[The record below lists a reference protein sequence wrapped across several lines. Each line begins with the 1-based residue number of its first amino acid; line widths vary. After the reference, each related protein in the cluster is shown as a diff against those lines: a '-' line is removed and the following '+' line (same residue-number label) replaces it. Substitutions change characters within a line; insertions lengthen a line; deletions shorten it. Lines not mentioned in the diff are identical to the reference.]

1 MSDLLDET
9 LAEMRAAGQREED
22 VAFVEFDEDGP
33 VATWEAFGAAARG
46 LIYDN
51 GYGSQEVLPSLRI
64 AFKDGTWLERREYDG
79 SEWWELAVPPIAG
92 RPFGNVPKLRAHGY
106 WEPSGS
112 GWEDSAD
119 LP

>member
-1 MSDLLDET
+1 MTDLLDET
-9 LAEMRAAGQREED
+9 LAAMRNAGEREED
-22 VAFVEFDEDGP
+22 AAFVEFDEEGP
-33 VATWEAFGAAARG
+33 VATWEAFAKAARG

-79 SEWWELAVPPIAG
+79 SEWWEHMVPPVDG
-92 RPFGNVPKLRAHGY
+92 RAFGDVPKLKADGY

-112 GWEDSAD
+112 GWKDSTD
-119 LP
+119 